1 MAHNNWRFFDTPL
14 VGNWRHLPDDLSLQ
28 RGPTIV
34 ILPDGRRL
42 RVPAMTKRV
51 VQAPGDEHAAKE
63 GGDIVQALQAMLQGK
78 KAPATPAAQAAAAG
92 QRRRVVPPG
101 RLDQVPQGFQAQV
114 REGIH
119 DMRVQGSVAGGPRGQ
134 LV

>member
-14 VGNWRHLPDDLSLQ
+14 VGNWRHLTDDYSLQ

-92 QRRRVVPPG
+92 QRRRVVPPIMH
-101 RLDQVPQGFQAQV
+101 R
-114 REGIH
+114 
-119 DMRVQGSVAGGPRGQ
+119 GGPGHVAQPQVGDMPRPVVGGGGA